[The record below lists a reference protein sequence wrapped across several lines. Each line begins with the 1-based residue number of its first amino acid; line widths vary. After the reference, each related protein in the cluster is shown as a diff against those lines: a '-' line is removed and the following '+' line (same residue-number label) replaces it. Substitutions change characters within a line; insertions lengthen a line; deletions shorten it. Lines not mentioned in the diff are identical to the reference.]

1 MLTGADNSI
10 RNSKNDPRMADIHAQ
25 LYYHAVAA
33 VQDRENLLDPAH
45 LATLSAFSQ
54 NWLQDAKC
62 RTYAIGGAADHLHLL
77 YSAPSVMMPHML
89 LERWK
94 TASQVFL
101 RESESAPL
109 PDFAWQTGYGLF
121 SYSHSQ
127 VPALAAYIERQE
139 EVHRSKSFEREYLD
153 MLLKLEVAYEEG
165 HLFTFY

>member
-1 MLTGADNSI
+1 
-10 RNSKNDPRMADIHAQ
+10 MADIHAQ

-33 VQDRENLLDPAH
+33 VQEKENLMAPAQLDS
-45 LATLSAFSQ
+45 LTIFCKE
-54 NWLQDAKC
+54 WLQENKC
-62 RTYAIGGAADHLHLL
+62 RPYAVGGAADHLHLL

-94 TASQVFL
+94 TASRDFL
-101 RESESAPL
+101 REKETTPL
-109 PDFAWQTGYGLF
+109 PDFSWQTGYGLF

-153 MLLKLEVAYEEG
+153 MLLKLEVDYEEG